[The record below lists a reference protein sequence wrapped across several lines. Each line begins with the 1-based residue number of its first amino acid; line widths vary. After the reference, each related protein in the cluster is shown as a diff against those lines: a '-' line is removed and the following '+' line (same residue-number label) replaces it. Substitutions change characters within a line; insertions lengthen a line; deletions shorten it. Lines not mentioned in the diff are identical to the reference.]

1 MGYGYRGFRDY
12 GFAPYVPVGERL
24 AKGRRRLEQLA
35 KQRGRPAS
43 PVLITGR
50 TIAKTFWGAAWCKNL
65 EAYSDYENRLPRGR
79 AYVRNGSV
87 LDLHV
92 AAGRIEA
99 QVAGS
104 ALYSVTI
111 EIKRLAVARWRQVIA
126 GCAGRIG
133 SLIGLLRG
141 ELSDDVLAVLT
152 GKESGIFPAPR
163 EIAMRCSC
171 PDVAGMCKHLAAVL
185 YGVGVRLDERPELF
199 FVLRQVEQQEL
210 LAGANAADVLATVGV
225 GVGVGVGVAD
235 AQRGKGRRLAVG
247 AVGAMF
253 GIELDEGEAAG
264 ARVPTAKVTAKA
276 TAKVTA
282 KVTAKATAKA
292 TAKVTAKVTAKATA
306 KVTAA
311 KRNAVQPSARR
322 VVAGAAKE
330 QPRRVA
336 PSRVHEKQ
344 KPK

>member
-225 GVGVGVGVAD
+225 GVGVAD

-264 ARVPTAKVTAKA
+264 ARVP
-276 TAKVTA
+276 
-282 KVTAKATAKA
+282 
-292 TAKVTAKVTAKATA
+292 TAKVTAKATA